1 MSRVKG
7 GNVSRKRRQ
16 KVLDRAKGFRGARS
30 KLFRTAKNAVIKALT
45 YSYRDR
51 KRRKRDFRKLWIV
64 RINAA
69 VREHG
74 LSYSQFMDGLKKAN
88 IQLDRRALAKLAYD
102 DAPAFAAIVSSVKTA
117 REQAAPTF
125 QTA

>member
-1 MSRVKG
+1 MARVKG

-45 YSYRDR
+45 YAYRDR
-51 KRRKRDFRKLWIV
+51 KRRKRDFRKLWII

-69 VREHG
+69 VRAQG
-74 LSYSQFMDGLKKAN
+74 LSYSKFVDGLKKAN
-88 IQLDRRALAKLAYD
+88 IVMDRRVLANLAAE
-102 DAPAFAAIVSSVKTA
+102 DAAAFTEIVNAVKMA
-117 REQAAPTF
+117 RESSYQQA
-125 QTA
+125 

>member
-1 MSRVKG
+1 MRVKG
-7 GNVSRKRRQ
+7 GNISRKRR
-16 KVLDRAKGFRGARS
+16 KKILELAKGYRGGRS

-51 KRRKRDFRKLWIV
+51 RRRKRDFRRVWIV

-69 VREHG
+69 AREYG
-74 LSYSQFMDGLKKAN
+74 MSYSQFINGLQKANVILDRKVLAHLAMEDINAFAQLVETAKKA
-88 IQLDRRALAKLAYD
+88 LAAT
-102 DAPAFAAIVSSVKTA
+102 AP
-117 REQAAPTF
+117 QA

>member
-1 MSRVKG
+1 MPRVKG
-7 GNVSRKRRQ
+7 GSVTRKRRKKILQ
-16 KVLDRAKGFRGARS
+16 LAKGYRGGRS

-51 KRRKRDFRKLWIV
+51 KRRKRDFRKLWII

-74 LSYSQFMDGLKKAN
+74 LSYNKFMDGLKKAN
-88 IQLDRRALAKLAYD
+88 IQLDRRVLATLAVEDAGAFAELVGAAKVALANSSQ
-102 DAPAFAAIVSSVKTA
+102 DA
-117 REQAAPTF
+117 QAA
-125 QTA
+125 

>member
-45 YSYRDR
+45 YAYRDR
-51 KRRKRDFRKLWIV
+51 KRRKRDFRKLWII

-69 VREHG
+69 VRAQG
-74 LSYSQFMDGLKKAN
+74 LSYSKFVDGLKKAN
-88 IQLDRRALAKLAYD
+88 IVMDRRVLANLAAE
-102 DAPAFAAIVSSVKTA
+102 DAATFTEIVNTVKMA
-117 REQAAPTF
+117 RESSYQQA
-125 QTA
+125 